1 MKLSRLL
8 APLGLSCTQEA
19 EITALTCDSRE
30 VIPGSLFAAL
40 VGHRTDGNHFIP
52 QAITKGAAAVLSGGE
67 ADLPVPHIRHPD
79 PREILG
85 PLAAEFYGH
94 PAKQMTLIG
103 ITGTKGK
110 TTTAHMLREIFTAA
124 GHKTGMI
131 GTLGAFVGREK
142 LADTA
147 NTTPEPIALH
157 RILRQMADGG
167 CTHAVMEVSS
177 QAVKLRRTAG
187 IDFDA
192 GLFLNLSPD
201 HIGPGEHAD
210 FEEYRACKG
219 ALLRQCKFVVGNA
232 ADPNWPLIAP
242 KDVPAST
249 FGTAETRPL
258 EGLST
263 LLLPDWRLALPGK
276 YNGQNALAAITLC
289 RALGIPEG
297 AIRQG
302 LSCVTVPGRCEILPN
317 DRGFTV
323 LIDYAHNGDSFRA
336 LLSSLKEH
344 PHRRLTVVFGAGGDR
359 PKLRRRDMA
368 RAAAEWADFAVIT
381 ADNPRTE
388 SAEDICR
395 DIARGLAGRLPHAVI
410 PDRAEAI
417 RFALE
422 RAQPGDI
429 VALLGKGHEEH
440 MEVGG
445 VKYPFSEKN
454 IVFHW
459 FGCTETCNKGAVFP
473 SQ

>member
-1 MKLSRLL
+1 MNLSRLL
-8 APLGLSCTQEA
+8 APLGLSCTQDA
-19 EITALTCDSRE
+19 EISSLTCDSRE
-30 VIPGSLFAAL
+30 VVPGSLFAAL
-40 VGHRTDGNHFIP
+40 EGHRADGSVFI
-52 QAITKGAAAVLSGGE
+52 ADAVKRGAAAVLSRD
-67 ADLPVPHIRHPD
+67 APPLPIPHVLHPN
-79 PREILG
+79 PREMLG
-85 PLAAEFYGH
+85 PLAAEFFGH
-94 PAKQMTLIG
+94 PARQMTLIG

-110 TTTAHMLREIFTAA
+110 TTTAHMVRDILTAA

-131 GTLGAFVGREK
+131 GTLGAFVGRKK
-142 LADTA
+142 LTDTA
-147 NTTPEPIALH
+147 NTTPEPITLH

-177 QAVKLRRTAG
+177 QAMKLHRTAG
-187 IDFDA
+187 ILFDA
-192 GLFLNLSPD
+192 ALFLNLTPD

-219 ALLRQCKFVVGNA
+219 ALLRQCKLAAGNS

-242 KDVPAST
+242 KDVPAVT
-249 FGTAETRPL
+249 FGTADVRPG
-258 EGLST
+258 EGLTSV
-263 LLLPDWRLALPGK
+263 LSPDWRLSLPGK
-276 YNGQNALAAITLC
+276 FNGQNALAALTLC
-289 RALGIPEG
+289 RALDIPDA

-302 LSCVTVPGRCEILPN
+302 LANVTVPGRCEIIPN
-317 DRGFTV
+317 TRGFTV
-323 LIDYAHNGDSFRA
+323 LIDYAHNGDSFRS
-336 LLSSLKEH
+336 LLSTLKEY

-395 DIARGLAGRLPHAVI
+395 DIARELEGRLPHAVI

-429 VALLGKGHEEH
+429 VALLGKGHEEY
-440 MEVGG
+440 MEINGI
-445 VKYPFSEKN
+445 KYPFSEKN
-454 IVFHW
+454 IIFQW
-459 FGCTETCNKGAVFP
+459 LGCTETYN
-473 SQ
+473 